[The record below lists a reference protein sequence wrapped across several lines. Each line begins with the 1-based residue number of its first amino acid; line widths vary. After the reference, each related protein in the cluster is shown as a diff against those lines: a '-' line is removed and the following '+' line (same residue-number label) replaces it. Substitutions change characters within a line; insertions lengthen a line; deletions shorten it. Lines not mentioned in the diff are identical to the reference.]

1 MEEKSVNELMDEM
14 EVLQVELA
22 EYQQWTAEDIE
33 NRKGTIHEATAD
45 LNEELAAMER
55 RKKAIGEAAT
65 ALKEELDFLDK
76 LKAKRKVWDNKKT
89 LLPTMLARMK
99 KEIEDRASKL
109 LDGQVRQS

>member
-45 LNEELAAMER
+45 LNEELATMER

-76 LKAKRKVWDNKKT
+76 LKAKRKVWANKKT
-89 LLPTMLARMK
+89 LLARKK

-109 LDGQVRQS
+109 LDGQVGQS

>member
-1 MEEKSVNELMDEM
+1 MNELMDEM
-14 EVLQVELA
+14 EVLQDELA
-22 EYQQWTAEDIE
+22 AFQALTAEYME
-33 NRKGTIHEATAD
+33 ERRGTIHEEEAH

-76 LKAKRKVWDNKKT
+76 LKAKRKVWANKKT
-89 LLPTMLARMK
+89 LLARMK

-109 LDGQVRQS
+109 LDGQVGQS